1 MKKKQLIF
9 HILGWI
15 LSLGVGFPLLSY
27 SANVLVVK
35 GEIQNQ
41 DDQISLKDLQ
51 ITIANKKRKISQ
63 RGLVDGQFFQ
73 ATFLDFTGSVA
84 EVGETFEVNAKL
96 ASGESVSNVSHI
108 LTEGDIIAAVAE
120 INLTIYPK
128 PKINDIAPAK
138 GVTKGN
144 TPIKITGANFRDGAS
159 LIIGENVAVATT
171 INSENEITALTPVGV
186 VGPMDLT
193 VTNSDGRSD
202 TLSQAFTYIQLPPTI
217 LTVTPL
223 AADIAGGEII
233 TITGENFDSQATI
246 QFGEEAGIEPVIE
259 KEKVTVTV
267 PKSNIVGDVTLIVIN
282 PDGQRVETN
291 FSYVEVFPWDVN
303 GNGTVD
309 IFDLV
314 TVASEFGQ
322 TEAGLSGDVNR
333 DGSVDIFDLV
343 AVASHFGETASTI
356 SAPTILSDQIDQ
368 LKLALVQLESSKH
381 SLAAQL
387 LRQWMTANGHL
398 PKESQLL
405 ANFPNP
411 FNPETWIPYQ
421 LTNSA
426 SVSLIIYDV
435 NGQVVRQ
442 IEVGHRLMGL
452 YTTTDQAVYWDG
464 RDDLGEIVT
473 SGVYFYTLIADD
485 FHQTKKMILL
495 K

>member
-1 MKKKQLIF
+1 E
-9 HILGWI
+9 
-15 LSLGVGFPLLSY
+15 V
-27 SANVLVVK
+27 
-35 GEIQNQ
+35 QNY
-41 DDQISLKDLQ
+41 DDQVKLGDLEIK
-51 ITIANKKRKISQ
+51 ITNKKRKKTGTSIIENN
-63 RGLVDGQFFQ
+63 G
-73 ATFLDFTGSVA
+73 TFTYVYIGIDNSLFAEARDILEITVKSDSDESFTN
-84 EVGETFEVNAKL
+84 VGTIVGRLFYTVTESDVTHARTKIIKL
-96 ASGESVSNVSHI
+96 SIHPRP
-108 LTEGDIIAAVAE
+108 E
-120 INLTIYPK
+120 INEIK
-128 PKINDIAPAK
+128 PATGAIE
-138 GVTKGN
+138 GG

-435 NGQVVRQ
+435 NGQVVRK